1 MIEPL
6 TPQRNAQKKNI
17 QGFGT
22 PTPAPT
28 PPALCGYCAC
38 SYFFGDTAQNQF
50 AVQLNNGG

>member
-6 TPQRNAQKKNI
+6 TPQKDADKKNI

-22 PTPAPT
+22 PTPTPT
-28 PPALCGYCAC
+28 PPALCGFCAC

-50 AVQLNNGG
+50 AVQLNNGE